1 MIELIIKS
9 LQQINE
15 QMPQGPDGFTGEFC
29 KTLKRKKIKVTYT
42 QSKIKEDRIFPNLCY
57 EVMQN
62 PDIKP

>member
-29 KTLKRKKIKVTYT
+29 KTLKRKKNQSYIYSIKN
-42 QSKIKEDRIFPNLCY
+42 KRR
-57 EVMQN
+57 QN
-62 PDIKP
+62 IPQLML